1 MNFKQI
7 KDAEQN
13 YYMHTFSRA
22 PVAFTHGSGTKLYDT
37 AGKEYVDFFAG
48 IAVNCLG
55 YDDPELSAA
64 IADQA
69 RRLIHV
75 SNIFYTQEQAAFTK
89 ALLSGTDFNR
99 VFISNSGAEA
109 NECAI
114 KIVRKMASQS
124 GSGKTAIITA
134 KNSFHGRTI
143 TTATATGQPK
153 YSEPFSPL
161 TPGFI
166 YVPYND
172 ITALRDAVSPAVG
185 AIMIETIQG
194 EGGVVCAD
202 YDYMN
207 AAYILAKSKNILLI
221 IDEVQ
226 TGTGRTGKFFSYEH
240 FGIIPD
246 IVTLAKGL
254 AGGVPIGA
262 TLARGAA
269 AEALTAGSHGSTFGG
284 NPLAC
289 RAGTVVV
296 NRVKNPA
303 YLKSIEEKG
312 EYLLHKLTE
321 LKNLHA
327 VTDVRGRGL
336 LVGLELL
343 PGIINSEITG
353 KMLSA
358 GYIINACGNNTIRF
372 CPPYIISHA
381 EIDSMAEALK
391 DIIATF

>member
-13 YYMHTFSRA
+13 YYMHTFNRA

-37 AGKEYVDFFAG
+37 SGKEYVDFFAG
-48 IAVNCLG
+48 IAVSCLG
-55 YDDPELSAA
+55 YDDSELSEA
-64 IADQA
+64 IAEQA
-69 RRLIHV
+69 RKLIHV
-75 SNIFYTQEQAAFTK
+75 SNVFYTGEQAAFTK
-89 ALLSGTDFNR
+89 ALLAGTDFNR

-114 KIVRKMASQS
+114 KIVRKLASHS

-153 YSEPFSPL
+153 YSDPFSPL
-161 TPGFI
+161 TPGFV

-172 ITALRDAVSPAVG
+172 ISALRDAVSPAVG

-194 EGGVVCAD
+194 EGGVICAD
-202 YDYMN
+202 YDYIN
-207 AAYILAKSKNILLI
+207 AAYILAKSKDILLI

-226 TGTGRTGKFFSYEH
+226 TGVGRTGKFFSYEH

-269 AEALTAGSHGSTFGG
+269 AEALTVGSHGSTFGG

-289 RAGTVVV
+289 RAGTVVI
-296 NRVKNPA
+296 NRVKNQS

-312 EYLLHKLTE
+312 EYLLHKLTD
-321 LKNLHA
+321 LKCLHT

-336 LVGLELL
+336 LIGLQLL
-343 PGIINSEITG
+343 NGIIGSEIAG

-358 GYIINACGNNTIRF
+358 GYIINACGNNTLRF
-372 CPPYIISHA
+372 CPPYIITNA
-381 EIDSMAEALK
+381 DIDAMSEALK
-391 DIIATF
+391 GILSTF